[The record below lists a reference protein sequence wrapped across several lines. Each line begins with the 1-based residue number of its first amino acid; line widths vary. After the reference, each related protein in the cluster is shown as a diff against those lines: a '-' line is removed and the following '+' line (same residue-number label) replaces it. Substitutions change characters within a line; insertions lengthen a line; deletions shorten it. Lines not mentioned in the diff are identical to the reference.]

1 MTATPRIVAAVRS
14 AVQPR
19 IRAIVPACELRFVR
33 NGSELVRA
41 LNEAPCDLL
50 IVETHFNESAA
61 AAALS
66 YARAREETFPVVC
79 VRDVPFAKPP
89 YAALNALRAI
99 LGAAGADAFI
109 DLHAH
114 ANDEAGNACARAILE
129 PLLRRTPP
137 PPAAPGL
144 RLSHR

>member
-1 MTATPRIVAAVRS
+1 M
-14 AVQPR
+14 QPR
-19 IRAIVPACELRFVR
+19 IRVIVPACELRFVR

>member
-14 AVQPR
+14 DVQPR

-50 IVETHFNESAA
+50 IVETHFDESAA
-61 AAALS
+61 AAALR
-66 YARAREETFPVVC
+66 YARARDETFPVVC
-79 VRDVPFAKPP
+79 VRAVPFAKPP
-89 YAALNALRAI
+89 HAALNALRAR

-114 ANDEAGNACARAILE
+114 ADDEAGNACARAILE
-129 PLLRRTPP
+129 PLLRLLR
-137 PPAAPGL
+137 PACA
-144 RLSHR
+144 